1 MINLFK
7 ALLWQG
13 SFLFYNGTEVI
24 EMIDLRSDTLTQP
37 TQKMREAIFNAAVG
51 DDVYGEDP
59 TINRLEELAAEMLGK
74 EAALFVTSGT
84 QGNQLA
90 VLAYCSPGDEIVVEA
105 ESHIFFYEGGAIS
118 ALAGVQ
124 PRVIKGIKGE
134 MNPDDIRSA
143 IRSDDIHFPDTSLI
157 CLENTHNRSGG
168 SIVSTDNMKAIYDI
182 AQSASIPVHMD
193 GARLFNAVV
202 GSDKKTT
209 DYTQYCDTVQICLSK
224 GLGSP
229 VGSILA
235 GKKEVIQKARKWR
248 KRLGGGL
255 RQAGFLAAS
264 GIISLTEMVDRLSE
278 DHEKASRLADAIE
291 DIQGLTLVNKPDTNI
306 VIVNIEKTNK
316 SNDEFL
322 EDLKKEGILAVSF
335 GEGQIRLTTHYDVS
349 LQEIEQTIDVLKRIV

>member
-1 MINLFK
+1 
-7 ALLWQG
+7 
-13 SFLFYNGTEVI
+13 
-24 EMIDLRSDTLTQP
+24 MIDLRSDTLTQP
-37 TQKMREAIFNAAVG
+37 TMKMREAIYNASVG

-59 TINRLEELAAEMLGK
+59 SINRLEELAADLTGK
-74 EAALFVTSGT
+74 EDALFVTSGT

-90 VLAYCSPGDEIVVEA
+90 VLAQTSSGDEIIVEA

-124 PRVIKGIKGE
+124 PRVVQGLKGE
-134 MNPDDIRSA
+134 MSPAAVKNA

-168 SIVSTDNMKAIYDI
+168 SIVSLENMSAIYDL
-182 AQSASIPVHMD
+182 AVNAAIPVHID

-202 GSDKKTT
+202 ASNHNLKDF
-209 DYTQYCDTVQICLSK
+209 TQYCDSVQICLSK

-248 KRLGGGL
+248 KRLGGGM

-264 GIISLTEMVDRLSE
+264 GIISLTEMVNRLAE
-278 DHEKASRLADAIE
+278 DHEKASKLADAIE
-291 DIQGLTLVNKPDTNI
+291 EMNGLTLLNRPDTNI
-306 VIVNIEKTNK
+306 VIVNIEKTLQTNA
-316 SNDEFL
+316 EFL
-322 EDLKKEGILAVSF
+322 NKLKKEGVLAVSF
-335 GEGQIRLTTHYDVS
+335 GEGQIRFTTHYDVS
-349 LQEIEQTIDVLKRIV
+349 DKDIEHAISAIQRVI

>member
-1 MINLFK
+1 
-7 ALLWQG
+7 
-13 SFLFYNGTEVI
+13 
-24 EMIDLRSDTLTQP
+24 MIDLRSDTLTQP
-37 TQKMREAIFNAAVG
+37 TKKMREAIYNASVG

-59 TINRLEELAAEMLGK
+59 SINRLEELAAEMTGK

-90 VLAYCSPGDEIVVEA
+90 VLSQTAPGDEIIVEA

-124 PRVIKGIKGE
+124 PRVVQGLKGE
-134 MNPDDIRSA
+134 MSPAAVKNA

-168 SIVSTDNMKAIYDI
+168 SIVSLENMSAIYDL
-182 AQSASIPVHMD
+182 AVNAGIPVHID

-202 GSDKKTT
+202 ASNHNLKDF
-209 DYTQYCDTVQICLSK
+209 TQYCDSVQICLSK

-248 KRLGGGL
+248 KRLGGGM

-264 GIISLTEMVDRLSE
+264 GIISLTEMVNRLAE
-278 DHEKASRLADAIE
+278 DHEKASKLADAIE
-291 DIQGLTLVNKPDTNI
+291 EMNGLTLLNRPDTNI
-306 VIVNIEKTNK
+306 VIVNIEKTLQTNA
-316 SNDEFL
+316 EFL
-322 EDLKKEGILAVSF
+322 DKLKKEGVLAVSF
-335 GEGQIRLTTHYDVS
+335 GEGQIRFTTHYDVS
-349 LQEIEQTIDVLKRIV
+349 EKDIEYAISAIQRVI

>member
-1 MINLFK
+1 
-7 ALLWQG
+7 
-13 SFLFYNGTEVI
+13 
-24 EMIDLRSDTLTQP
+24 MIDLRSDTLTQP
-37 TQKMREAIFNAAVG
+37 TKKMREAIFEATVG

-90 VLAYCSPGDEIVVEA
+90 VLSYCSPGDEIIVES

-124 PRVIKGIKGE
+124 PRVVRGIKGE
-134 MNPDDIRSA
+134 MNPIDVRNA
-143 IRSDDIHFPDTSLI
+143 IRSQDIHFPDTSLI

-168 SIVSTDNMKAIYDI
+168 SIVSLNNMEAIYQL
-182 AQSASIPVHMD
+182 AQTSSIPVHID

-202 GSDKKTT
+202 ASNKKVK
-209 DYTQYCDTVQICLSK
+209 DYTQFCDSVQICLSK

-248 KRLGGGL
+248 KRLGGGM

-264 GIISLTEMVDRLSE
+264 GIVSLTEMVERLSE
-278 DHEKASRLADAIE
+278 DHEKARRLADAIE
-291 DIQGLTLVNKPDTNI
+291 DISGLTLVNQPETNI
-306 VIVNIEKTNK
+306 VIVNIEQTYKT
-316 SNDEFL
+316 NDEFL
-322 EDLKKEGILAVSF
+322 DLLKKEGILAVSF

-349 LQEIEQTIDVLKRIV
+349 SNDIEQAIQVLKRII

>member
-1 MINLFK
+1 
-7 ALLWQG
+7 
-13 SFLFYNGTEVI
+13 
-24 EMIDLRSDTLTQP
+24 MIDLRSDTLTQP
-37 TQKMREAIFNAAVG
+37 TKEMRDAIYSATVG

-59 TINRLEELAAEMLGK
+59 TINKLEKLAAEITGK

-90 VLAYCSPGDEIVVEA
+90 VLAQCSPGDEIIVES
-105 ESHIFFYEGGAIS
+105 ESHIFFYEGAAIS

-124 PRVIKGIKGE
+124 PRVIAGARGE
-134 MNPDDIRSA
+134 MDPALVRQA

-168 SIVSTDNMKAIYDI
+168 SVVSLENMKSIYDV
-182 AQSASIPVHMD
+182 AKDAAIPVHID

-202 GSDKKTT
+202 ATNKDVK
-209 DYTQYCDTVQICLSK
+209 DFTQYCDSVQICLSK

-235 GKKEVIQKARKWR
+235 GDQKFIQKARKWR
-248 KRLGGGL
+248 KRLGGGM

-264 GIISLTEMVDRLSE
+264 GIISLTKMVDRLAE
-278 DHEKASRLADAIE
+278 DHDKAQKLAEAIE
-291 DIQGLTLVNKPDTNI
+291 DIKGLTLVNHPQTNI
-306 VIVNIEKTNK
+306 VIVNIEKTDQKN
-316 SNDEFL
+316 EAFL
-322 EDLKKEGILAVSF
+322 EKLKQEGVLAVSF

-349 LQEIEQTIDVLKRIV
+349 DVDINHAISALRRVVG